1 MLFSLF
7 LYYGLQRLRR
17 RSRPFNSPD
26 EYVLVHETAAACCCS
41 CNVIAASTYA
51 VINLF
56 ATAACTV

>member
-26 EYVLVHETAAACCCS
+26 EYVLVHETAAA
-41 CNVIAASTYA
+41 
-51 VINLF
+51 
-56 ATAACTV
+56 